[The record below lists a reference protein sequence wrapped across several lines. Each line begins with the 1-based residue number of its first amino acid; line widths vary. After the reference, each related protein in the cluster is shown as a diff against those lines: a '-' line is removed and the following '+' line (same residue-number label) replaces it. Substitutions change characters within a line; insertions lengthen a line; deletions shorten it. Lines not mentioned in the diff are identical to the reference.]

1 MEQGVLYAQKA
12 RHQAEFHAR
21 VHAKALAAGYGLRR
35 TNNGVELSVWRPDET
50 RIFCKRTDQ
59 IEKELDKQKRELR
72 ERTAAIVNE
81 AAKRGYYIDDHLE
94 FAKQKDAL
102 GERTRE
108 GKADR
113 KKTAQE
119 LDKEWGEQ
127 LPPGRWDEITIQAAK
142 AAKCENFLDAEM
154 AKRLTLEHC
163 FDKQSLARE
172 VDVIATVLQFGVG
185 SVSVARVVFSGKRGE
200 LRQRAIAKARKT
212 NSPHSGLSSI

>member
-81 AAKRGYYIDDHLE
+81 AANHL
-94 FAKQKDAL
+94 F
-102 GERTRE
+102 
-108 GKADR
+108 
-113 KKTAQE
+113 AQE
-119 LDKEWGEQ
+119 FKHIVCRPGCIEICTLFGLTGQ
-127 LPPGRWDEITIQAAK
+127 ALPR
-142 AAKCENFLDAEM
+142 
-154 AKRLTLEHC
+154 
-163 FDKQSLARE
+163 
-172 VDVIATVLQFGVG
+172 
-185 SVSVARVVFSGKRGE
+185 
-200 LRQRAIAKARKT
+200 
-212 NSPHSGLSSI
+212 